1 MDYSQPVKRARMT
14 VVQQAI
20 DGGNGPGRIE
30 LRDSNRVILTT
41 LLLTRPS
48 FYLVGADLQLAAPT
62 TSFVVIEGLATIGTI
77 TDGTGNIVIDEM
89 SVGVDNTDDGIHDFE
104 IVLDTNVLELGKQ
117 VTIVNATIE
126 HG

>member
-1 MDYSQPVKRARMT
+1 MT